1 MRSREFLRFNIFG
14 IVLFSCL
21 TIGARCQSS
30 SPTTK
35 ATGSD
40 IAQLSDGT
48 VSGNVYRN
56 ADLGFRYEFPAGW
69 IVNDK
74 ATQAHAVSAA
84 QQFVWADDMQARSKS
99 KAGRC
104 SKGLLLVSRYPE
116 EMRVT
121 EFIPMAFLIV
131 ADPGCLPG
139 VSFPNDVKDAE
150 AIRRIAGNLGTY
162 FKVSSVNSPSVPRV
176 RAFNNAGRVMLE
188 VSQPY
193 TIYSHEPGTSTVQN
207 VRSSIWIMK
216 AEKYWLMLMFAS
228 ADDAQLEKLRATS
241 KVFFDS
247 GTK

>member
-1 MRSREFLRFNIFG
+1 MRSRKFLQLNIFA

-21 TIGARCQSS
+21 ATGARCQSS

-48 VSGNVYRN
+48 VSGNLYRN
-56 ADLGFRYEFPAGW
+56 AELGFRCEFPAGW

-74 ATQAHAVSAA
+74 ATQAHAISTA
-84 QQFVWADDMQARSKS
+84 QQFVWADDTDAKPKS
-99 KAGRC
+99 AVGRC

-116 EMRVT
+116 EMRLT
-121 EFIPMAFLIV
+121 EFIPLAFLIV
-131 ADPGCLPG
+131 ADPGCSPG
-139 VSFPNDVKDAE
+139 VSFPRDVKDGE
-150 AIRRIAGNLGTY
+150 AIRRIAGRLGTY
-162 FKVSSVNSPSVPRV
+162 FKVSSVSSPLVPRV
-176 RAFNNAGRVMLE
+176 RAFDNAGRVMLE

-193 TIYSHEPGTSTVQN
+193 TIYSHQLGTTTVQN

-216 AEKYWLMLMFAS
+216 VERYWLMLMFAS
-228 ADDAQLEKLRATS
+228 ADDVQMEKLRTTT